1 MHTVGRIFLI
11 SALWCA
17 ALMPAFSATFS
28 VVVVETGLEEAAPTA
43 EASSAWESGIMAALF
58 DAGHIV
64 SNAPIRRGGLGD
76 SIDTA
81 REGGARYLISAEL
94 SYDASTLDS
103 KRPAPRSAVLTVHS
117 LDPVR
122 TLVEERSVLSGS
134 SGASEDERMAKNAV
148 QAALNR
154 MKDR

>member
-1 MHTVGRIFLI
+1 MHIVGRIFLL

-17 ALMPAFSATFS
+17 AHTPAFSATFS
-28 VVVVETGLEEAAPTA
+28 VVVVETGLGEAAPAA

-76 SIDTA
+76 SIETA
-81 REGGARYLISAEL
+81 REGGARYLLAAEL
-94 SYDASTLDS
+94 SYDSSDTNS
-103 KRPAPRSAVLTVHS
+103 KRPMPRSAVLTVRS
-117 LDPVR
+117 LDPVV
-122 TLVEERSVLSGS
+122 LLAEERRVLAGS
-134 SGASEDERMAKNAV
+134 SGASEDERTAKNAA
-148 QAALNR
+148 QAALAR